1 MFDIHTFVGG
11 LSQFL
16 AESSLRLRKIEFTH
30 AGRIKLSRFLD
41 FPFLE
46 LSSNFPRT
54 FLELSS
60 NFPRNVFQLVYSYNN
75 TSGRRTRP
83 GVRLAATESAIL
95 AASYTL

>member
-46 LSSNFPRT
+46 LSSNFPR
-54 FLELSS
+54 
-60 NFPRNVFQLVYSYNN
+60 NVFQLVYSYNN